1 MSEDDNISEIES
13 IRDELS
19 DLLRED
25 PLLVEIQEML
35 ERRDLISAEIDQR
48 SVSSSLL
55 IPFVLVAVRV

>member
-19 DLLRED
+19 DLLKED

-48 SVSSSLL
+48 SVSTSLS
-55 IPFVLVAVRV
+55 RS